1 VVIASLFVTPDIHA
15 QVELGSTI
23 DYAEPRKMKLAG
35 ITVMGAEYTDA
46 QAILLFCGLKVGQEI
61 MIPGDEIADALRK
74 LWKNQLFSS
83 IDIRLA
89 EARGDDAFLVIVVKE
104 LPKLGVFKFDGIKKG
119 DADNLREKMKIRSG
133 NIVNENLKAT
143 ATNIIKD
150 FYIEKGYFN
159 AKVEIVDKPYPNLPN
174 AVELTFD
181 IERGN
186 RIKIEEIEWVGA
198 DKMAIAT
205 LNRTMKNTKKAAIY
219 HVFKSSKF
227 LEEEY
232 EEDKAA
238 IVARYNKDGFRNMR
252 IVKDSI
258 YAVGPERL
266 KIKITLDEGNKFYF
280 RNISFIGNTKYR
292 SNSLDS
298 ILNIKKGDVYN
309 MEVLQTRLNM
319 NQTGRDVASLYT
331 DDGYLNFYAYP
342 VESLVP
348 PDSIDIEVRMG
359 EGKQY
364 RIGVVSVSGNTKTND
379 HVIYREIRT
388 RPGDLFNRSDLIRSQ
403 RELANLNYFS
413 QEAFDIRTNP
423 RADEGLVDLEYVV
436 EEKPSDQIELSGG

>member
-1 VVIASLFVTPDIHA
+1 MRKTSKYTLPITRTFLFVLVVIASLFVTPDIHA

-186 RIKIEEIEWVGA
+186 RI
-198 DKMAIAT
+198 
-205 LNRTMKNTKKAAIY
+205 
-219 HVFKSSKF
+219 
-227 LEEEY
+227 
-232 EEDKAA
+232 
-238 IVARYNKDGFRNMR
+238 
-252 IVKDSI
+252 
-258 YAVGPERL
+258 
-266 KIKITLDEGNKFYF
+266 
-280 RNISFIGNTKYR
+280 
-292 SNSLDS
+292 
-298 ILNIKKGDVYN
+298 
-309 MEVLQTRLNM
+309 
-319 NQTGRDVASLYT
+319 
-331 DDGYLNFYAYP
+331 
-342 VESLVP
+342 
-348 PDSIDIEVRMG
+348 
-359 EGKQY
+359 
-364 RIGVVSVSGNTKTND
+364 
-379 HVIYREIRT
+379 
-388 RPGDLFNRSDLIRSQ
+388 
-403 RELANLNYFS
+403 
-413 QEAFDIRTNP
+413 
-423 RADEGLVDLEYVV
+423 
-436 EEKPSDQIELSGG
+436 